1 MSLTLD
7 RFSIRVK
14 VLGAFSLVLLLLLGL
29 SATALDRLSAINDRA
44 ADIRDNWLPKTGE
57 QGRLLV
63 ALQRVRLLEAR
74 YALALTDGE
83 RKQISSTITDGR
95 NEVNQLRVSYGSLPV
110 SGTTDAHLMR
120 TFDQKWVEHTK
131 TVDRDI
137 GAEGNPENLFSEEEQ
152 QSFLLAFDAS
162 KAALDVSLHE
172 GGKAAEASAAVYIT
186 TKRVILA
193 VSAAAIAACAIL
205 AWAIIRNVSTPI
217 RRITDVMK
225 RIADHDLQVE
235 ITGSGRRDEIG
246 GIASVVRVFRDN
258 MIERDRL
265 AAEQEAERA
274 TQGKRATNVEALLH
288 SFEKK
293 FNETAQ
299 VLAAAATELEAT
311 AGSMTGSA
319 AQTNQQAGEVAFAAA
334 IASTGV
340 QSVASAAEE
349 LSSSI
354 GEISRQIAQSA
365 ATTGQ
370 AVADVRRVDM
380 SVQALAD
387 SAEKVGQVVRLIS
400 DIAGQTNLLALNA
413 TIEAARA
420 GEAGR
425 GFAVVASEVKNLA
438 TQTRAATEQI
448 GCQIEQIQ
456 AATRETVASI
466 RGISQVIEELGGIA
480 TAVAAAMEEQG
491 AATAEIA
498 RNAQES
504 ALATET
510 VTRSIS
516 GVTAAANDTGAAANQ
531 VLGSASGLSRQAEGL
546 SSELSVF
553 MREVRTA

>member
-1 MSLTLD
+1 MSSALD
-7 RFSIRVK
+7 RFSIRAK
-14 VLGAFSLVLLLLLGL
+14 VLTAFSLILLLLLGL
-29 SATALDRLSAINDRA
+29 SGTSLDRLSAINNRA

-63 ALQRVRLLEAR
+63 ALQKVRLLEAR
-74 YALALTDGE
+74 YALALSDGE
-83 RKQISSTITDGR
+83 RKQISSTIADGR
-95 NEVNQLRVSYGSLPV
+95 REVSRLRISYGSLTV
-110 SGTTDAHLMR
+110 SGTMESRLMH
-120 TFDQKWVEHTK
+120 TFDQKWAEHTK
-131 TVDRDI
+131 TVDQDT

-152 QSFLLAFDAS
+152 QSFAAAFDAS
-162 KAALDVSLHE
+162 KAALDLGLRESR
-172 GGKAAEASAAVYIT
+172 KAAEASAAVYMT
-186 TKRVILA
+186 TRRVILA
-193 VSAAAIAACAIL
+193 VSAAAIAVCAIL
-205 AWAIIRNVSTPI
+205 ALAIIRNVSIPI

-235 ITGSGRRDEIG
+235 MTGSGRRDEIG
-246 GIASVVRVFRDN
+246 GIAAAVQVFRDN

-274 TQGKRATNVEALLH
+274 AQGKRAVRVETLLY

-293 FNETAQ
+293 FNETAR

-319 AQTNQQAGEVAFAAA
+319 EQTNQQAGEVAFAAA
-334 IASTGV
+334 TASTGV

-349 LSSSI
+349 LASSI
-354 GEISRQIAQSA
+354 GEISRQIAHSA

-370 AVADVRRVDM
+370 AVADVRRADT
-380 SVQALAD
+380 SIQALAD
-387 SAEKVGQVVRLIS
+387 NAEKVGQVVRLIS

-425 GFAVVASEVKNLA
+425 GFAIVASEVKNLA

-448 GCQIEQIQ
+448 GGQIEQIQ
-456 AATRETVASI
+456 AATREAVTSI
-466 RGISQVIEELGGIA
+466 HDISRVIEELGGIA
-480 TAVAAAMEEQG
+480 TAVATAMEEQG

-498 RNAQES
+498 RSAQRS

-510 VTRSIS
+510 VTRTVS
-516 GVTAAANDTGAAANQ
+516 GVTTAANDTGAAANQ
-531 VLGSASGLSRQAEGL
+531 VLGSASGLSRQAEDL